1 MKREIHS
8 KKIEDKA
15 YFVFYLYLYKEIF
28 GKSTMLIAN
37 YPNPNLTYGNPNPN
51 PKLTHT
57 LTLTVV

>member
-37 YPNPNLTYGNPNPN
+37 FPNPNPN
-51 PKLTHT
+51 CLGVRDK
-57 LTLTVV
+57 VKKAQF